1 MASNA
6 DIVIDANQEVRRTTD
21 IELEQV
27 RNALREE
34 FVDHGK
40 ITIEEDTHDNFEKDK
55 RRQSEE
61 EKDVK
66 ELTGMKGSERSSIKT
81 QEIIKDLVEDN

>member
-1 MASNA
+1 MVSNA

-21 IELEQV
+21 IDLEQV

-40 ITIEEDTHDNFEKDK
+40 ITIEEDNHDNFEKDK

-66 ELTGMKGSERSSIKT
+66 ELTEMKGSKRSSIKT